1 MAEYEVGYKKTP
13 QHTRFKKGVCPNPKG
28 RGAKKSLK
36 AGEIYESII
45 TAPVK
50 LTEGGK
56 TKDIPRW
63 EYTIKLWA
71 KKAATG
77 DIQAAELLLL
87 AYHYSKTYGDYRHVP
102 IEIEE
107 WERADILEID
117 PSMSPTQAAA
127 SYARLLREINS
138 SSSDTPI
145 PVRVRKRRKRGG

>member
-1 MAEYEVGYKKTP
+1 MGEYEVGYKKPP
-13 QHTRFKKGVCPNPKG
+13 QHTRFKKSVCPNPKG

-36 AGEIYESII
+36 AGEIYENII

-77 DIQAAELLLL
+77 DIQAAELLLM
-87 AYHYSKTYGDYRHVP
+87 AHHYSKTYGDYRHVA

-107 WERADILEID
+107 WERPDIREIR
-117 PSMSPTQAAA
+117 PSMSAIQAAA
-127 SYARLLREINS
+127 AYDRLLKS
-138 SSSDTPI
+138 LDTMHPDTLGVAPI
-145 PVRVRKRRKRGG
+145 RRRRKRQD

>member
-1 MAEYEVGYKKTP
+1 MSEYEVGYKKPP
-13 QHTRFKKGVCPNPKG
+13 QHTRFKKGICPNPKG

-36 AGEIYESII
+36 AGEIYENII

-71 KKAATG
+71 KKSAMG
-77 DIQAAELLLL
+77 DIQAAELLLTV
-87 AYHYSKTYGDYRHVP
+87 YHYSKTYGDYRHVP

-107 WERADILEID
+107 WERADVMEIH

-127 SYARLLREINS
+127 AYDRLLREI
-138 SSSDTPI
+138 SDTWPNSPAPI
-145 PVRVRKRRKRGG
+145 RVRKKRKRQR